1 MYTNI
6 DFGQFVDRFRDTG
19 REEDFSYYAKKAL
32 FDHYEQSEEE
42 TGAKIELD
50 IIAICCDW
58 GEYSIEDIIK
68 EYLCTLEE
76 LRDNTVVLDVPEE
89 NTYLVLAY

>member
-6 DFGQFVDRFRDTG
+6 DFGQFLDSFNDMDRK
-19 REEDFSYYAKKAL
+19 EDFSYHAKKEL
-32 FDHYEQSEEE
+32 FDYYTQFEEE
-42 TGAKIELD
+42 TEEQIELD

-58 GEYSIEDIIK
+58 GEYTIEDIDR

-76 LRDNTVVLDVPEE
+76 LRDKTLVLDVPEE
-89 NTYLVLAY
+89 NTYLVLTY